1 MSLLK
6 KTNVKFY
13 LIESMSQSGGF
24 LYMHLFRVGIYL
36 NKHSLFNFLSL
47 KSRKIKNYT
56 SSLYTSTLLVN
67 ITA

>member
-24 LYMHLFRVGIYL
+24 LNMHLFRVGIYL

-47 KSRKIKNYT
+47 KSILNTQER
-56 SSLYTSTLLVN
+56 
-67 ITA
+67 